1 MQNIGDWTRP
11 PESAACDQPQP
22 APTTIPPVKLP
33 NALPGRPIRHPS
45 LPRYPWVQPSSR
57 VTRKVPNTVMET
69 RAVETSLPTTPHSRP
84 SPARMVGGHRHGP
97 AVLSQ
102 PSRSRCSQDTSDETC
117 PNLQDIRSVRAVNFV
132 QFCKQSDV
140 KVMRIH
146 MAELKELE
154 DEEETRKQFDELP
167 VGLIEVPDLADE
179 SFRRLVEGDCT
190 LAEAKRVFPPYF
202 HTFLESYLGEDE
214 AGERLRRKADE
225 ADVEKFL
232 RVKPTLAMKDV
243 LALLPKEFHH
253 HAKHFLPKSAEELP
267 PHRPW
272 DHKIELLPGKEVPY
286 YKNRPF
292 SPDELRCVK
301 KWIDEMLDKGF
312 IRESTSPA
320 AAPLL
325 LAAKPG
331 GGVRICHDYR
341 GLNAVTVKNRYPLP
355 LIRETRH

>member
-1 MQNIGDWTRP
+1 MTLLFTGQALPFPLLHHIVATIASPGHCP
-11 PESAACDQPQP
+11 PA
-22 APTTIPPVKLP
+22 VKLLRWLSRNIHHFDTKSP
-33 NALPGRPIRHPS
+33 QLKKSLMKEIIPGQMRCKLLRTGRDH
-45 LPRYPWVQPSSR
+45 RR
-57 VTRKVPNTVMET
+57 VRLVPN
-69 RAVETSLPTTPHSRP
+69 
-84 SPARMVGGHRHGP
+84 
-97 AVLSQ
+97 Q
-102 PSRSRCSQDTSDETC
+102 
-117 PNLQDIRSVRAVNFV
+117 QDIRSVRAVNFV

-167 VGLIEVPDLADE
+167 VGLIEVPNLAEE
-179 SFRRLVEGDCT
+179 SFRRLVERDCT

-301 KWIDEMLDKGF
+301 KWIDEM
-312 IRESTSPA
+312 
-320 AAPLL
+320 
-325 LAAKPG
+325 
-331 GGVRICHDYR
+331 
-341 GLNAVTVKNRYPLP
+341 
-355 LIRETRH
+355 